1 MRFIGGKTLIIPYIL
16 KLIKEKTIDVKSI
29 SDVFAGSGVVSRE
42 FKNHGYDI
50 ISNDLM
56 YFSYVLLRGTVGINS
71 KLEFKNLNISNPI
84 EYLNN
89 LSLENTNI
97 DLKNCFTYQ
106 NYSPKGGRMYFTEDN
121 ALKID
126 LIRTQ
131 IENWYEAYTINE
143 DEYFYLLTCLIEA
156 VPFVSNITGVFG
168 AYLKHWDKRA
178 LNNLELKNV
187 DLSINNSVGQAYN
200 EDSNKLIQNIKT
212 DLAYFDPPYNQ
223 RQYLPNYHILET
235 IAKYDFPKIK
245 GVTGLRDYSEQKSDY
260 CRKDSVFNAFKDLIK
275 NTNSKYI
282 ILSYN
287 TEGLLSHD
295 EIISILEKY
304 GKQSTVDYK
313 FIDYRRYKNSQTNKN
328 KNLKEVLYF
337 VEKEQIWVKII

>member
-1 MRFIGGKTLIIPYIL
+1 MRFIGGKTLIIPYIIE
-16 KLIKEKTIDVKSI
+16 LIKEKTKYVKSI
-29 SDVFAGSGVVSRE
+29 SDVFAGSGVVSRD
-42 FKNHGYDI
+42 FKNLGYDV

-71 KLEFKNLNISNPI
+71 KLEFKKLDISNPI

-89 LSLENTNI
+89 LNLENINL

-126 LIRTQ
+126 LVRTQ
-131 IENWYEAYTINE
+131 IENWYEASIINE
-143 DEYFYLLTCLIEA
+143 DEYFYLLMCLIEA
-156 VPFVSNITGVFG
+156 VPFVSNITGVYG

-178 LNNLELKNV
+178 LNNLELKNIG
-187 DLSINNSVGQAYN
+187 LSINNSVGQAYN
-200 EDSNKLIQNIKT
+200 EDSNKLIENIKT

-223 RQYLPNYHILET
+223 RQYLPNYHVLET
-235 IAKYDFPKIK
+235 IAKYDDPRIK
-245 GVTGLRDYSEQKSDY
+245 GVTGLRDYSDQKSEY
-260 CRKDSVFNAFKDLIK
+260 CRKDSVLNAFEDLINK
-275 NTNSKYI
+275 TNSKYI

-295 EIISILEKY
+295 EIINILEKY
-304 GKQSTVDYK
+304 GKKSTVDYK
-313 FIDYRRYKNSQTNKN
+313 FIDYKRYKNAQTNKN
-328 KNLKEVLYF
+328 KNLKEILYF
-337 VEKEQIWVKII
+337 VEKEQL

>member
-16 KLIKEKTIDVKSI
+16 ELIKEKTIDVKSI

-42 FKNHGYDI
+42 FKNLGYDV

-71 KLEFKNLNISNPI
+71 KLEFKNLGISDPI
-84 EYLNN
+84 AYLNN
-89 LSLENTNI
+89 LNLENMNL
-97 DLKNCFTYQ
+97 DLANCFICQ
-106 NYSPKGGRMYFTEDN
+106 NYSPNGGRMYFTEEN
-121 ALKID
+121 ALRID
-126 LIRTQ
+126 FIRIQ
-131 IENWYEAYTINE
+131 IENWYEASMINE

-156 VPFVSNITGVFG
+156 VPFVSNITGVYG

-187 DLSINNSVGQAYN
+187 DLSINGSIGQAYN
-200 EDSNKLIQNIKT
+200 EDSNKLIENIET
-212 DLAYFDPPYNQ
+212 DLAYYDPPYNQ
-223 RQYLPNYHILET
+223 RQYLPNYHVLET
-235 IAKYDFPKIK
+235 IAKYDNPKIK

-260 CRKDSVFNAFKDLIK
+260 CRKDSVFNAFEDLIK
-275 NTNSKYI
+275 NTKSRYI

-304 GKQSTVDYK
+304 GKKNTVDYK
-313 FIDYRRYKNSQTNKN
+313 SINYKRYKNAQTNKN
-328 KNLKEVLYF
+328 KNLREVLYL
-337 VEKEQIWVKII
+337 VERERL

>member
-1 MRFIGGKTLIIPYIL
+1 MRFIGGKTLIIPYIIE
-16 KLIKEKTIDVKSI
+16 LIKEKTIDVKSI

-42 FKNHGYDI
+42 FKNLGYDV

-84 EYLNN
+84 EHLNN
-89 LSLENTNI
+89 LNLENMNL
-97 DLKNCFTYQ
+97 DLENCFIYQ
-106 NYSPKGGRMYFTEDN
+106 NFSPKGGRMYFTEEN

-126 LIRTQ
+126 LIRVQ
-131 IENWYEAYTINE
+131 IENWYNDSLINE

-156 VPFVSNITGVFG
+156 VPFVSNITGVYG
-168 AYLKHWDKRA
+168 AYLKYWDKRA

-200 EDSNKLIQNIKT
+200 EDSNKLIENIKT
-212 DLAYFDPPYNQ
+212 DFAYFDPPYNQ
-223 RQYLPNYHILET
+223 RQYLPNYHVLET
-235 IAKYDFPKIK
+235 IAKYDSPKIK

-260 CRKDSVFNAFKDLIK
+260 CRKDSVFNAFEDLIK
-275 NTNSKYI
+275 NTNSRYI
-282 ILSYN
+282 LLSYN

-304 GKQSTVDYK
+304 GKKNTVNYK
-313 FIDYRRYKNSQTNKN
+313 FIDYKRYKNAQTNKN

-337 VEKEQIWVKII
+337 VEKEQI

>member
-16 KLIKEKTIDVKSI
+16 ELIKEIAIDVKSI

-42 FKNHGYDI
+42 FKNLGYDV

-71 KLEFKNLNISNPI
+71 KLEFKNLGISDPI
-84 EYLNN
+84 AYLNN
-89 LSLENTNI
+89 LNLENMNL
-97 DLKNCFTYQ
+97 DLANCFICQ
-106 NYSPKGGRMYFTEDN
+106 NYSPNGGRMYFTEEN
-121 ALKID
+121 ALRID
-126 LIRTQ
+126 FIRIQ
-131 IENWYEAYTINE
+131 IENWYEASMINK

-156 VPFVSNITGVFG
+156 VPFVSNITGVYG

-187 DLSINNSVGQAYN
+187 DLSINGSIGQAYN
-200 EDSNKLIQNIKT
+200 EDSNKLIENIET
-212 DLAYFDPPYNQ
+212 DLAYYDPPYNQ
-223 RQYLPNYHILET
+223 RQYLPNYHVLET
-235 IAKYDFPKIK
+235 IAKYDNPKIK

-260 CRKDSVFNAFKDLIK
+260 CRKDSVFNAFEDLIK
-275 NTNSKYI
+275 NTKSRYI

-295 EIISILEKY
+295 EIISTLEKY
-304 GKQSTVDYK
+304 GKKNTVDYK
-313 FIDYRRYKNSQTNKN
+313 SINYKRYKNAQTNKN
-328 KNLKEVLYF
+328 KNLREVLYF
-337 VEKEQIWVKII
+337 VERERL

>member
-1 MRFIGGKTLIIPYIL
+1 MRFIGGKTLIIPYIIE
-16 KLIKEKTIDVKSI
+16 LIKEKTIDVKSI

-42 FKNHGYDI
+42 FKNLGYDV

-84 EYLNN
+84 EHLNN
-89 LSLENTNI
+89 LNLENMNL
-97 DLKNCFTYQ
+97 DLENCFIYQ
-106 NYSPKGGRMYFTEDN
+106 NFSPKGGRMYFTEEN

-126 LIRTQ
+126 LIRVQ
-131 IENWYEAYTINE
+131 IENWYNDSLINE

-156 VPFVSNITGVFG
+156 VPFVSNITGVYG
-168 AYLKHWDKRA
+168 AYLKYWDKRA

-200 EDSNKLIQNIKT
+200 EDSNKLIENIKT
-212 DLAYFDPPYNQ
+212 DLAYFYPPYNQ
-223 RQYLPNYHILET
+223 RQYLPNYHVLET
-235 IAKYDFPKIK
+235 IAKYDSPKIK

-260 CRKDSVFNAFKDLIK
+260 CRKDSVFNAFEDLIK
-275 NTNSKYI
+275 NTNSRYI
-282 ILSYN
+282 LLSYN

-304 GKQSTVDYK
+304 GKKNTVNYK
-313 FIDYRRYKNSQTNKN
+313 FIDYKRYKNAQTNKN

-337 VEKEQIWVKII
+337 VEKEQI

>member
-16 KLIKEKTIDVKSI
+16 ELIEKKTKNIKSI

-42 FKNHGYDI
+42 FKNMGYDV

-71 KLEFKNLNISNPI
+71 KLEFQNLNISNPI

-89 LSLENTNI
+89 INLESI
-97 DLKNCFTYQ
+97 DNNLKNCFVYQ
-106 NYSPKGGRMYFTEDN
+106 NYSPKGGRMYFTEEN
-121 ALKID
+121 ALKVD
-126 LIRTQ
+126 LVRTQ
-131 IENWYEAYTINE
+131 IENWYKNSLINE

-156 VPFVSNITGVFG
+156 VPFVSNITGVYG

-178 LNNLELKNV
+178 LNNLKLKNV
-187 DLSINNSVGQAYN
+187 GLSINNSVGQSYN
-200 EDSNKLIQNIKT
+200 EDSNKLIENIKT

-223 RQYLPNYHILET
+223 RQYLPNYHVLET
-235 IAKYDFPKIK
+235 IAKYDNPRIK

-260 CRKDSVFNAFKDLIK
+260 CRKDSVFNTFEDLIK
-275 NTNSKYI
+275 KTNSRYI

-295 EIISILEKY
+295 EIIGILEKY
-304 GKQSTVDYK
+304 GKKSTVDYK
-313 FIDYRRYKNSQTNKN
+313 FIDYKRYKNAQTNKN
-328 KNLKEVLYF
+328 KNLKEILYF
-337 VEKEQIWVKII
+337 VEKE

>member
-1 MRFIGGKTLIIPYIL
+1 MRFIGGKTLIIPYIIE
-16 KLIKEKTIDVKSI
+16 LIKEKTIDVKSI

-42 FKNHGYDI
+42 FKNLGYDV

-84 EYLNN
+84 EHLNN
-89 LSLENTNI
+89 LNLENMNL
-97 DLKNCFTYQ
+97 DLENCFIYQ
-106 NYSPKGGRMYFTEDN
+106 NFSPKGGRMYFTEEN

-126 LIRTQ
+126 LIRVQ
-131 IENWYEAYTINE
+131 IENWYNDSLINE

-156 VPFVSNITGVFG
+156 VPFVSNITGVYG
-168 AYLKHWDKRA
+168 AYLKYWDKRA

-200 EDSNKLIQNIKT
+200 EDSNKLIENIKT

-223 RQYLPNYHILET
+223 RQYLPNYHVLET
-235 IAKYDFPKIK
+235 IAKYDSPKIK

-260 CRKDSVFNAFKDLIK
+260 CRKDSVFNAFEDLIK
-275 NTNSKYI
+275 NTNSRYI
-282 ILSYN
+282 LLSYN

-304 GKQSTVDYK
+304 GKKNTVNYK
-313 FIDYRRYKNSQTNKN
+313 FIDYKRYKNAQTNKN
-328 KNLKEVLYF
+328 KNLNEVLYL
-337 VEKEQIWVKII
+337 VEQEQI

>member
-1 MRFIGGKTLIIPYIL
+1 MRFIGGKTLIIPYIIE
-16 KLIKEKTIDVKSI
+16 LIKEKTIDVKSI

-42 FKNHGYDI
+42 FKNLGYDV

-84 EYLNN
+84 EHLNN
-89 LSLENTNI
+89 LNLENMNL
-97 DLKNCFTYQ
+97 DLENCFIYQ
-106 NYSPKGGRMYFTEDN
+106 NFSPKGGRMYFTVEN

-126 LIRTQ
+126 LIRVQ
-131 IENWYEAYTINE
+131 IENWYNDSLINE

-156 VPFVSNITGVFG
+156 VPFVSNITGVYG

-187 DLSINNSVGQAYN
+187 DLSINNSVGQAFN
-200 EDSNKLIQNIKT
+200 EDSNKLIENIKT

-223 RQYLPNYHILET
+223 RQYLPNYHVLET
-235 IAKYDFPKIK
+235 IAKYDSPKIK

-260 CRKDSVFNAFKDLIK
+260 CKKDSVFNAFEDLIK
-275 NTNSKYI
+275 NTNSRHI

-304 GKQSTVDYK
+304 GKKNTVDYK
-313 FIDYRRYKNSQTNKN
+313 FIDYKRYKNAQTNKN

-337 VEKEQIWVKII
+337 VEKEQI

>member
-16 KLIKEKTIDVKSI
+16 ELIKEKTIDVKSI

-42 FKNHGYDI
+42 FKNLGYDV

-71 KLEFKNLNISNPI
+71 KLEFKNLGISDPI
-84 EYLNN
+84 AYLNN
-89 LSLENTNI
+89 LNLENMNL
-97 DLKNCFTYQ
+97 DLANCFICQ
-106 NYSPKGGRMYFTEDN
+106 NYSPNGGRMYFTEEN
-121 ALKID
+121 ALRID
-126 LIRTQ
+126 FIRIQ
-131 IENWYEAYTINE
+131 IENWYEASMINE

-156 VPFVSNITGVFG
+156 VPFVSNITGVYG

-187 DLSINNSVGQAYN
+187 DLSINGSIGQAYN
-200 EDSNKLIQNIKT
+200 EDSNKLIENIET
-212 DLAYFDPPYNQ
+212 DLAYYDPPYNQ
-223 RQYLPNYHILET
+223 RQYLPNYHVLET
-235 IAKYDFPKIK
+235 IAKYDNPKIK

-260 CRKDSVFNAFKDLIK
+260 CRKDSVFNAFEDLIK
-275 NTNSKYI
+275 NTKSRYI

-304 GKQSTVDYK
+304 GKKNTVDYK
-313 FIDYRRYKNSQTNKN
+313 SINYKRYKNAQTNKN
-328 KNLKEVLYF
+328 KNLREVLYL
-337 VEKEQIWVKII
+337 VERARL

>member
-1 MRFIGGKTLIIPYIL
+1 MRFIGGKTLIIPHIL
-16 KLIKEKTIDVKSI
+16 ELIEKKTKNIKSI

-42 FKNHGYDI
+42 FKNLGYDV

-71 KLEFKNLNISNPI
+71 QLEFKSLNISNPI

-89 LSLENTNI
+89 LNFENRDI
-97 DLKNCFTYQ
+97 DLNNCFIYQ
-106 NYSPKGGRMYFTEDN
+106 NYSTKGGRMYFTEKN

-126 LIRTQ
+126 LIRIQ
-131 IENWYEAYTINE
+131 INDWYEASLINE
-143 DEYFYLLTCLIEA
+143 DEYFYLLACLIEA
-156 VPFVSNITGVFG
+156 VPFISNITGVYG

-178 LNNLELKNV
+178 LNILELKNV
-187 DLSINNSVGQAYN
+187 DFSINNSVGQAYN
-200 EDSNKLIQNIKT
+200 EDSNKLIENIKT

-223 RQYLPNYHILET
+223 RQYLPNYHVLET
-235 IAKYDFPKIK
+235 IAKYDAPRIK

-260 CRKDSVFNAFKDLIK
+260 CRKDSVFNSFDELIK
-275 NTNSKYI
+275 KTNSKYI

-287 TEGLLSHD
+287 TEGLLSHN

-304 GKQSTVDYK
+304 GKRDTVDYK
-313 FIDYRRYKNSQTNKN
+313 FIDYRRYKNAQTNKN
-328 KNLKEVLYF
+328 KNLKEILYF
-337 VEKEQIWVKII
+337 VEKEQL

>member
-16 KLIKEKTIDVKSI
+16 ELIKEKTIDVKSI

-42 FKNHGYDI
+42 FKNLGYDV

-71 KLEFKNLNISNPI
+71 KLEFKNLNRPDPI

-89 LSLENTNI
+89 LNLENMNFDI
-97 DLKNCFTYQ
+97 VNCFIYQ
-106 NYSPKGGRMYFTEDN
+106 NYSPKGGRMYFTEEN

-131 IENWYEAYTINE
+131 IENWYKESLINE
-143 DEYFYLLTCLIEA
+143 EEYFYLLACLIEG
-156 VPFVSNITGVFG
+156 VPFVSNITGVYG
-168 AYLKHWDKRA
+168 AYLKHWDNRA
-178 LNNLELKNV
+178 LNNLELKEI
-187 DLSINNSVGQAYN
+187 DLSINKAVGQAYN
-200 EDSNKLIQNIKT
+200 EDSNKLIENIKT

-223 RQYLPNYHILET
+223 RQYLPNYHVLET
-235 IAKYDFPKIK
+235 IAKYDNPEIK

-260 CRKDSVFNAFKDLIK
+260 CRKDSVLNAFEDLIK
-275 NTNSKYI
+275 KTNSRYI

-295 EIISILEKY
+295 EIISVFEKY
-304 GKQSTVDYK
+304 GKKETIDYK
-313 FIDYRRYKNSQTNKN
+313 FIDYRRYKNAQTNKN

-337 VEKEQIWVKII
+337 VEKEQL

>member
-1 MRFIGGKTLIIPYIL
+1 MRFIGGKTLIIPYIIE
-16 KLIKEKTIDVKSI
+16 LIKEKTIDVKSI

-42 FKNHGYDI
+42 FKNLGYDV

-84 EYLNN
+84 EHLNN
-89 LSLENTNI
+89 LNLENMNL
-97 DLKNCFTYQ
+97 DLENCFIYQ
-106 NYSPKGGRMYFTEDN
+106 NFSPKGGRMYFTEEN

-126 LIRTQ
+126 LIRLQ
-131 IENWYEAYTINE
+131 IENWYNDSLINE

-156 VPFVSNITGVFG
+156 VPFVSNITGVYG
-168 AYLKHWDKRA
+168 AYLKYWDKRA

-200 EDSNKLIQNIKT
+200 EDSNKLIENIKT

-223 RQYLPNYHILET
+223 RQYLPNYHVLET
-235 IAKYDFPKIK
+235 IAKYDSPKIK

-260 CRKDSVFNAFKDLIK
+260 CRKDSVFNAFEDLIK
-275 NTNSKYI
+275 NTNSRYI
-282 ILSYN
+282 LLSYN

-304 GKQSTVDYK
+304 GKKNTVNYK
-313 FIDYRRYKNSQTNKN
+313 FIDYKRYKNAQTNKN

-337 VEKEQIWVKII
+337 VEKEQI

>member
-16 KLIKEKTIDVKSI
+16 ELIKEKTIDVKSI

-42 FKNHGYDI
+42 FKNLGYDV

-71 KLEFKNLNISNPI
+71 KLEFKNLGISDPI
-84 EYLNN
+84 AYLNN
-89 LSLENTNI
+89 INLENMNL
-97 DLKNCFTYQ
+97 DLANCFICQ
-106 NYSPKGGRMYFTEDN
+106 NYSPNGGRMYFTEEN
-121 ALKID
+121 ALRID
-126 LIRTQ
+126 FIRIQ
-131 IENWYEAYTINE
+131 IENWYEASMINE

-156 VPFVSNITGVFG
+156 VPFVSNITGVYG

-187 DLSINNSVGQAYN
+187 DLSINGSIGQAYN
-200 EDSNKLIQNIKT
+200 ENSNKLIENIET
-212 DLAYFDPPYNQ
+212 DLAYYDPPYNQ
-223 RQYLPNYHILET
+223 RQYLPNYHVLET
-235 IAKYDFPKIK
+235 IAKYDNPKIK
-245 GVTGLRDYSEQKSDY
+245 GVTGLRDYYEQKSDY
-260 CRKDSVFNAFKDLIK
+260 CRKDSVFNAFEDLIK
-275 NTNSKYI
+275 NTKSRYI

-304 GKQSTVDYK
+304 GKKNTVDYK
-313 FIDYRRYKNSQTNKN
+313 SINYKRYKNAQTNKN
-328 KNLKEVLYF
+328 KNLREVLYL
-337 VEKEQIWVKII
+337 VERERL